1 MKKLSAVL
9 SIVLLFAVL
18 LAACGTS
25 TFTTTSLGEDTKIE
39 VENADDG
46 ATSES
51 LYVSIGKNRIATIES
66 ALDKGQL
73 QIDITEAIV
82 FKNEDD
88 SEDVMLGDIYATVTV
103 GPDDKEEIELP
114 QGDYIYQLTA
124 IGTTN
129 GSKPVTA
136 CRAHR
141 MLKQT
146 TQ

>member
-1 MKKLSAVL
+1 MKRTMLS
-9 SIVLLFAVL
+9 LLLAGSVL

-129 GSKPVTA
+129 GTVTIDVEK
-136 CRAHR
+136 
-141 MLKQT
+141 KQ
-146 TQ
+146 

>member
-1 MKKLSAVL
+1 MKKLSTVL
-9 SIVLLFAVL
+9 IVVLLLAML

-25 TFTTTSLGEDTKIE
+25 TFTTSSVGEDTKIE
-39 VENADDG
+39 VTDADDG
-46 ATSES
+46 STSES

-88 SEDVMLGDIYATVTV
+88 SEDVTLGDIYATVTV

-129 GSKPVTA
+129 GTVTIDVE
-136 CRAHR
+136 
-141 MLKQT
+141 KKK
-146 TQ
+146 

>member
-1 MKKLSAVL
+1 M
-9 SIVLLFAVL
+9 
-18 LAACGTS
+18 T
-25 TFTTTSLGEDTKIE
+25 D
-39 VENADDG
+39 ADDG

-129 GSKPVTA
+129 GTVTIDVEK
-136 CRAHR
+136 
-141 MLKQT
+141 KQ
-146 TQ
+146 

>member
-25 TFTTTSLGEDTKIE
+25 TFTTSSVGEDTKIE
-39 VENADDG
+39 VTDADDG

-51 LYVSIGKNRIATIES
+51 LYVSIGKNQIATIES

-129 GSKPVTA
+129 GTVTIDVEK
-136 CRAHR
+136 
-141 MLKQT
+141 KQ
-146 TQ
+146 

>member
-1 MKKLSAVL
+1 MKKI
-9 SIVLLFAVL
+9 SIVLSVVLILAML

-25 TFTTTSLGEDTKIE
+25 TFTTSSVGEDTKIE
-39 VENADDG
+39 VTDADDG

-51 LYVSIGKNRIATIES
+51 LYVTIGKNRIATIES

-129 GSKPVTA
+129 GTVTIDVEK
-136 CRAHR
+136 
-141 MLKQT
+141 KQ
-146 TQ
+146 

>member
-1 MKKLSAVL
+1 MKKLSIVL
-9 SIVLLFAVL
+9 SVVLILAML

-25 TFTTTSLGEDTKIE
+25 TFTTSSVGEDTKIE
-39 VENADDG
+39 VTDADDG

-51 LYVSIGKNRIATIES
+51 LYVTIGKNRIATIES

-129 GSKPVTA
+129 GTVTIDVEK
-136 CRAHR
+136 
-141 MLKQT
+141 KQ
-146 TQ
+146 

>member
-1 MKKLSAVL
+1 MKKF
-9 SIVLLFAVL
+9 SIVLSVVLLLAML

-46 ATSES
+46 ATAES

-88 SEDVMLGDIYATVTV
+88 SEDVMLGDIFATVTV
-103 GPDDKEEIELP
+103 GPDDTEEIELP

-129 GSKPVTA
+129 GTVTIDVE
-136 CRAHR
+136 
-141 MLKQT
+141 KKK
-146 TQ
+146 

>member
-9 SIVLLFAVL
+9 SVVLLLAML

-39 VENADDG
+39 VEDADDG

-73 QIDITEAIV
+73 QIDMTEAIV
-82 FKNEDD
+82 FENEDE

-103 GPDDKEEIELP
+103 GPEDKEEIELP
-114 QGDYIYQLTA
+114 EGNYIYQLTA
-124 IGTTN
+124 IGKTN
-129 GSKPVTA
+129 GTVTIDVEK
-136 CRAHR
+136 
-141 MLKQT
+141 KQ
-146 TQ
+146 

>member
-1 MKKLSAVL
+1 MKKF
-9 SIVLLFAVL
+9 SIVLSVVLLLAML

-39 VENADDG
+39 VTDADDG

-129 GSKPVTA
+129 GTVTIDVEK
-136 CRAHR
+136 
-141 MLKQT
+141 KQ
-146 TQ
+146 

>member
-1 MKKLSAVL
+1 MKKI
-9 SIVLLFAVL
+9 SIVLSVVLILAML

-39 VENADDG
+39 VEDADDG

-129 GSKPVTA
+129 GTVTIDVEK
-136 CRAHR
+136 
-141 MLKQT
+141 KQ
-146 TQ
+146 

>member
-1 MKKLSAVL
+1 MKKIK
-9 SIVLLFAVL
+9 IVLAVVFILSVL
-18 LAACGTS
+18 LAGCGAS
-25 TFTTTSLGEDTKIE
+25 TFTISSVGEDTKIE
-39 VENADDG
+39 VKDAEDG

-129 GSKPVTA
+129 GTVTIDVEK
-136 CRAHR
+136 
-141 MLKQT
+141 KQ
-146 TQ
+146 

>member
-1 MKKLSAVL
+1 MKKLSIVL
-9 SIVLLFAVL
+9 SVVLILAML

-25 TFTTTSLGEDTKIE
+25 TFTTSSVGEDTKIE
-39 VENADDG
+39 VTDADDG

-129 GSKPVTA
+129 GTVTIDVEK
-136 CRAHR
+136 
-141 MLKQT
+141 KQ
-146 TQ
+146 

>member
-129 GSKPVTA
+129 GTVTIDVE
-136 CRAHR
+136 
-141 MLKQT
+141 KKK
-146 TQ
+146 

>member
-1 MKKLSAVL
+1 MKKI
-9 SIVLLFAVL
+9 SIVLSVVLILAML

-25 TFTTTSLGEDTKIE
+25 TFTTTSLGEDTEIK

-103 GPDDKEEIELP
+103 GPDDTEEIELP

-129 GSKPVTA
+129 GTVTIDVEK
-136 CRAHR
+136 
-141 MLKQT
+141 KQ
-146 TQ
+146 

>member
-1 MKKLSAVL
+1 MKKI
-9 SIVLLFAVL
+9 SIVLSVVLILAML

-25 TFTTTSLGEDTKIE
+25 TFTTSSVGEDTKIE
-39 VENADDG
+39 VTDADDG

-129 GSKPVTA
+129 GTVTIDVEK
-136 CRAHR
+136 
-141 MLKQT
+141 KQ
-146 TQ
+146 

>member
-1 MKKLSAVL
+1 MKKF
-9 SIVLLFAVL
+9 SIVLSVVLLLAML

-46 ATSES
+46 ATAES

-129 GSKPVTA
+129 GTVTIDVEK
-136 CRAHR
+136 
-141 MLKQT
+141 KQ
-146 TQ
+146 

>member
-1 MKKLSAVL
+1 MKKF
-9 SIVLLFAVL
+9 SIVLSVVLLLAML

-39 VENADDG
+39 VTDADDG

-66 ALDKGQL
+66 ALGKGQL

-129 GSKPVTA
+129 GTVTIDVEK
-136 CRAHR
+136 
-141 MLKQT
+141 KQ
-146 TQ
+146 

>member
-1 MKKLSAVL
+1 MKKFSIVL
-9 SIVLLFAVL
+9 SIVLLLAML

-88 SEDVMLGDIYATVTV
+88 SEDVMLGDIYATDTV

-129 GSKPVTA
+129 GTVTIDVEK
-136 CRAHR
+136 
-141 MLKQT
+141 KQ
-146 TQ
+146 

>member
-1 MKKLSAVL
+1 MKKLSIVL
-9 SIVLLFAVL
+9 SVVLILAML

-25 TFTTTSLGEDTKIE
+25 TFTTSSVGEDTKIE
-39 VENADDG
+39 VTDADDG

-51 LYVSIGKNRIATIES
+51 LYVSIGKNRIVTIES

-129 GSKPVTA
+129 GTVTIDVEK
-136 CRAHR
+136 
-141 MLKQT
+141 KQ
-146 TQ
+146 

>member
-25 TFTTTSLGEDTKIE
+25 TFTTSSVGEDTKIE
-39 VENADDG
+39 VTDADDG

-129 GSKPVTA
+129 GTVTIDVEK
-136 CRAHR
+136 
-141 MLKQT
+141 KQ
-146 TQ
+146 

>member
-25 TFTTTSLGEDTKIE
+25 TFTITSLGEDTKIE
-39 VENADDG
+39 VTDADDG

-129 GSKPVTA
+129 GTVTIDVEK
-136 CRAHR
+136 
-141 MLKQT
+141 KQ
-146 TQ
+146 

>member
-1 MKKLSAVL
+1 MKKF
-9 SIVLLFAVL
+9 SIVLSVVLLLAML

-39 VENADDG
+39 VTDADDG

-88 SEDVMLGDIYATVTV
+88 SEDVMLGDIYATVIV

-129 GSKPVTA
+129 GTVTIDVEK
-136 CRAHR
+136 
-141 MLKQT
+141 KQ
-146 TQ
+146 

>member
-129 GSKPVTA
+129 GTVTIDVEK
-136 CRAHR
+136 
-141 MLKQT
+141 KQ
-146 TQ
+146 

>member
-1 MKKLSAVL
+1 MKKFSIVL
-9 SIVLLFAVL
+9 SIVLLLAML

-25 TFTTTSLGEDTKIE
+25 TFTTSSVGEDTKIE
-39 VENADDG
+39 VTDADDG

-129 GSKPVTA
+129 GTVTIDVEK
-136 CRAHR
+136 
-141 MLKQT
+141 KQ
-146 TQ
+146 

>member
-1 MKKLSAVL
+1 MKKFR
-9 SIVLLFAVL
+9 IVFAVALILSML
-18 LAACGTS
+18 LAGCGTS
-25 TFTTTSLGEDTKIE
+25 TFTTSSVGEDTKIE
-39 VENADDG
+39 VTDADDG

-129 GSKPVTA
+129 GTVTIDVE
-136 CRAHR
+136 
-141 MLKQT
+141 KKK
-146 TQ
+146 

>member
-1 MKKLSAVL
+1 MKKFSIVL
-9 SIVLLFAVL
+9 SIVLLLAML

-88 SEDVMLGDIYATVTV
+88 SEDVMLGDIYATITV

-129 GSKPVTA
+129 GTVTIDVEK
-136 CRAHR
+136 
-141 MLKQT
+141 KQ
-146 TQ
+146 

>member
-25 TFTTTSLGEDTKIE
+25 TFTTSSVGEDTKIE
-39 VENADDG
+39 VTDADDG

-51 LYVSIGKNRIATIES
+51 LYVSIGKNQIATIES

-103 GPDDKEEIELP
+103 GPD
-114 QGDYIYQLTA
+114 QLTA

-129 GSKPVTA
+129 GTVTIDVEK
-136 CRAHR
+136 
-141 MLKQT
+141 KQ
-146 TQ
+146 

>member
-1 MKKLSAVL
+1 MKKFSIVL
-9 SIVLLFAVL
+9 SIVLLLAML

-88 SEDVMLGDIYATVTV
+88 SEDVMLGDIYATITV

-129 GSKPVTA
+129 GTVTIDVE
-136 CRAHR
+136 
-141 MLKQT
+141 KKK
-146 TQ
+146 

>member
-1 MKKLSAVL
+1 MKKF
-9 SIVLLFAVL
+9 SIVLSVVLLLAML

-25 TFTTTSLGEDTKIE
+25 TFTTSSVGEDTKIE
-39 VENADDG
+39 VTDADDG

-129 GSKPVTA
+129 GTVTIDVEK
-136 CRAHR
+136 
-141 MLKQT
+141 KQ
-146 TQ
+146 

>member
-1 MKKLSAVL
+1 GGKVMKKFSIVL
-9 SIVLLFAVL
+9 SIVLLLAML

-25 TFTTTSLGEDTKIE
+25 TFTTSSVGEDTKIE
-39 VENADDG
+39 VTDADDG

-129 GSKPVTA
+129 GTVTIDVEK
-136 CRAHR
+136 
-141 MLKQT
+141 KQ
-146 TQ
+146 

>member
-1 MKKLSAVL
+1 MKKLSIVL
-9 SIVLLFAVL
+9 SVGLILAML

-25 TFTTTSLGEDTKIE
+25 TFTTSSVGEDTKIE
-39 VENADDG
+39 VTDADDG

-129 GSKPVTA
+129 GTVTIDVEK
-136 CRAHR
+136 
-141 MLKQT
+141 KQ
-146 TQ
+146 

>member
-1 MKKLSAVL
+1 MKKI
-9 SIVLLFAVL
+9 SIVLSVVLILAML

-25 TFTTTSLGEDTKIE
+25 TFTTSSVGEDTKIE
-39 VENADDG
+39 VTDADDG

-129 GSKPVTA
+129 GTVTIDVE
-136 CRAHR
+136 
-141 MLKQT
+141 KKK
-146 TQ
+146 

>member
-1 MKKLSAVL
+1 MKKLSIVL
-9 SIVLLFAVL
+9 SVVLILAML

-25 TFTTTSLGEDTKIE
+25 TFTTSSVGEATKIE
-39 VENADDG
+39 VTDADDG

-129 GSKPVTA
+129 GTVTIDVEK
-136 CRAHR
+136 
-141 MLKQT
+141 KQ
-146 TQ
+146 

>member
-1 MKKLSAVL
+1 MKKF
-9 SIVLLFAVL
+9 SIVLSVVLLLAML

-129 GSKPVTA
+129 GTVTIDVEK
-136 CRAHR
+136 
-141 MLKQT
+141 KQ
-146 TQ
+146 

>member
-1 MKKLSAVL
+1 MKKFSIVL
-9 SIVLLFAVL
+9 SIVLLLAML

-129 GSKPVTA
+129 GTVTIDVEK
-136 CRAHR
+136 
-141 MLKQT
+141 KQ
-146 TQ
+146 

>member
-1 MKKLSAVL
+1 MKKFSIVL
-9 SIVLLFAVL
+9 SIVLLLAML

-88 SEDVMLGDIYATVTV
+88 SEDVMLGDIYATPSVRTIR
-103 GPDDKEEIELP
+103 KR
-114 QGDYIYQLTA
+114 
-124 IGTTN
+124 
-129 GSKPVTA
+129 SS
-136 CRAHR
+136 CRRA
-141 MLKQT
+141 T
-146 TQ
+146 ISIS

>member
-39 VENADDG
+39 VTDADDG

-129 GSKPVTA
+129 GTVTIDVEK
-136 CRAHR
+136 
-141 MLKQT
+141 KQ
-146 TQ
+146 

>member
-39 VENADDG
+39 VEDADDG

-129 GSKPVTA
+129 GTVTIDVEK
-136 CRAHR
+136 
-141 MLKQT
+141 KQ
-146 TQ
+146 